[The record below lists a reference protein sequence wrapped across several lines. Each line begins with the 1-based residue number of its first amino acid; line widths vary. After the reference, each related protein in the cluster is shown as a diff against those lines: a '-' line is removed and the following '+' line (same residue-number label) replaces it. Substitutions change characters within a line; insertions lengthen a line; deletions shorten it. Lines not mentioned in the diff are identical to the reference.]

1 MESRRRLQVE
11 GRIFEFMVAVEL
23 LRRGFEV
30 FMPVVDMGLDI
41 IAIKEG
47 RMFFIQAKKA
57 KYQAERRRWNFQ
69 NIPYSEI
76 DRLLKIDAEHSV
88 ALILGLE
95 SPERSSFNYLIFNRS
110 QILDILPK
118 IYHRPNPKR
127 GESISIIL
135 EKTEDPNYVNL
146 LLPSKVKRRRAE
158 RQRLKINNWADLGTI
173 QTPYQETCMLGPD
186 KS

>member
-69 NIPYSEI
+69 NVPYSEI
-76 DRLLKIDAEHSV
+76 DRLLKIDAEHSI

-118 IYHRPNPKR
+118 VYHRTNRKR
-127 GESISIIL
+127 GQSISIIL
-135 EKTEDPNYVNL
+135 EKTDDPNYVNL
-146 LLPSKVKRRRAE
+146 LLPSEVKGKRAKRRL
-158 RQRLKINNWADLGTI
+158 LKIDNWTDLKT
-173 QTPYQETCMLGPD
+173 E
-186 KS
+186 